1 MIRTASRLGLLLL
14 AALPL
19 HAFAEKSVQEHGPLA
34 ADGTLDVSNV
44 AGEVAIT
51 GWDRN
56 EIEVTGEIGSSQHMD
71 FDADGQHAR
80 VELRWDH
87 HGHDDDG
94 DEEEEADISI
104 RVPKTARVR
113 ASTVSARITAR
124 DLVSELHLQSVSG
137 DIETQVFSADVT
149 LGTISGTIQVDGH
162 GDRSDLRLSLVS
174 GDAWV
179 RGVSGYL
186 RGRTVS
192 GDLNIRAGKLG
203 RTRIDTT
210 SGDLNLH
217 AALEKDAR
225 FEVDSTSGDV
235 QLELCDKPEAEYD
248 LSSFSGEIQAF
259 DRHGEQRNEH
269 GPTSDLRF
277 KVGSGSALVRIDTL
291 SGEIYLHDC

>member
-1 MIRTASRLGLLLL
+1 
-14 AALPL
+14 
-19 HAFAEKSVQEHGPLA
+19 
-34 ADGTLDVSNV
+34 
-44 AGEVAIT
+44 
-51 GWDRN
+51 
-56 EIEVTGEIGSSQHMD
+56 
-71 FDADGQHAR
+71 
-80 VELRWDH
+80 
-87 HGHDDDG
+87 
-94 DEEEEADISI
+94 
-104 RVPKTARVR
+104 
-113 ASTVSARITAR
+113 
-124 DLVSELHLQSVSG
+124 
-137 DIETQVFSADVT
+137 
-149 LGTISGTIQVDGH
+149 
-162 GDRSDLRLSLVS
+162 LRLCLVS

-179 RGVSGYL
+179 RGV
-186 RGRTVS
+186 RGVLTLRTVS

-217 AALEKDAR
+217 AALENDAR